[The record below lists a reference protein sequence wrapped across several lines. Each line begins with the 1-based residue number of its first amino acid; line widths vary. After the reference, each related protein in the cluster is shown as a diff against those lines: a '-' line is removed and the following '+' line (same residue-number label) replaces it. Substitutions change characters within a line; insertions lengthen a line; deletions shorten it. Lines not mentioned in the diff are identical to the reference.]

1 MRKTSTSITT
11 TATELPTI
19 ITVKEAAALARVGQS
34 TIYSMLNAGQLP
46 YIRIGRT
53 FRIRRQDFLRF
64 LGLEDPA

>member
-1 MRKTSTSITT
+1 MTNTATTSSPIS
-11 TATELPTI
+11 TELPTI

-34 TIYSMLNAGQLP
+34 TIYSMLNAGKLP